1 MGTLNTV
8 PAALT
13 VATWNLHGGRDED
26 GRPFR
31 FADRLA
37 RLGADLVGLQ
47 ELELDGGTGATGLSK
62 ESGFEYAIA
71 QAFSDSPFSR
81 DGELAVGLLSE
92 TPFVRTEV
100 VTLPNPVRTLNISP
114 TFHDKGLLVAEIA
127 WQGVTIDVIALH
139 LFPFHRVSLDARDP
153 ALRSLWEE
161 VDERLRPRP
170 GVPRIVLGDFN
181 TPHRAELLTC
191 LRRGE
196 LQSLFLDTS
205 TRDNGQSHDDIL
217 MSAQWEAQQCQNVPT
232 ESDHNLLLASIALR
246 EEGRSV

>member
-1 MGTLNTV
+1 MGKLSTV

-47 ELELDGGTGATGLSK
+47 ELELDGGFEATGLPK

-71 QAFSDSPFSR
+71 KAFSDSPFSR
-81 DGELAVGLLSE
+81 EGGLAVGLLSAA
-92 TPFVRTEV
+92 PFVRTET

-114 TFHDKGLLVAEIA
+114 TFHDKGLLVAEIVRA
-127 WQGVTIDVIALH
+127 GVTIDVIALH

-161 VDERLRPRP
+161 IDERLRPRP

-181 TPHRAELLTC
+181 TPHRFDLLTC
-191 LRRGE
+191 LQRGE
-196 LQSLFLDTS
+196 LQSLFLDAS
-205 TRDNGQSHDDIL
+205 TRDNGLAHDDIL
-217 MSAQWEAQQCQNVPT
+217 VSAQWQAQQCQNVPT
-232 ESDHNLLLASIALR
+232 ESDHNLLLATVALR
-246 EEGRSV
+246 EEGRDV